1 MCAHH
6 LPVCVVCMY
15 VCSCG
20 CAADV
25 VVAVPPK
32 LLLVVCEKSITV
44 VAILTLRML
53 YESHA
58 LRGTQT

>member
-6 LPVCVVCMY
+6 LPVCVVCIY
-15 VCSCG
+15 VCVCSCG

-32 LLLVVCEKSITV
+32 LLFVVDVQSITV
-44 VAILTLRML
+44 VVILTLRML
-53 YESHA
+53 YE
-58 LRGTQT
+58 